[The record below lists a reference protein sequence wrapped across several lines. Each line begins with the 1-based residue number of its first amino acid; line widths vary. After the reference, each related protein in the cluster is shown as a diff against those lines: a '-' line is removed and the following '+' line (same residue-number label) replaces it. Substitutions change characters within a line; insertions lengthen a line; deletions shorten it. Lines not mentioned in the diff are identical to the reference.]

1 MIPVDRVYQKVLA
14 LLNKEQRGYLTP
26 QEFNLLADKAQK
38 EIFESYFAQ
47 PKEKLYRN
55 TSDDHLDTI
64 SEKLQEHKVSQGGT
78 GSVMTL
84 NLVEPF
90 IYKIEH
96 VSYMN
101 TDNVRRIATEVS
113 EAESVAILAN
123 PLTQPVSTNRVYAI
137 TDQNVVSII
146 PNDASLVNM
155 RVDGW
160 TMPSSP
166 NWAYVVVNDKA
177 LFNLNAAVDFD
188 LHQSEEE
195 YLVNRILELAGVIV
209 QKPGLIEIAKSDR
222 MVMKQEQNS

>member
-47 PKEKLYRN
+47 PKEKLYKN

-64 SEKLQEHKVSQGGT
+64 SEKLQEHKINQGSSAG
-78 GSVMTL
+78 VMTL
-84 NLVEPF
+84 TDA

-96 VSYMN
+96 VSYVN
-101 TDNVRRIATEVS
+101 TDNIRRIATEVS
-113 EAESVAILAN
+113 EAESVAIITN

-137 TDQNVVSII
+137 TAQNVVSII
-146 PNDASLVNM
+146 PNDASLVSM

-160 TMPSSP
+160 SMPSSP

>member
-47 PKEKLYRN
+47 PKEKLYKN

-64 SEKLQEHKVSQGGT
+64 SEKLQEHKISQT
-78 GSVMTL
+78 SSVGVISLTDA
-84 NLVEPF
+84 

-96 VSYMN
+96 VSYVN
-101 TDNVRRIATEVS
+101 TDNIRRIATEVS
-113 EAESVAILAN
+113 EAESVAILTN
-123 PLTQPVSTNRVYAI
+123 PLTRPISTNRVYAV
-137 TDQNVVSII
+137 TDQNFLSII
-146 PNDASLVNM
+146 PNDAFLDSM
-155 RVDGW
+155 RVEGW
-160 TMPSSP
+160 NMPSSP